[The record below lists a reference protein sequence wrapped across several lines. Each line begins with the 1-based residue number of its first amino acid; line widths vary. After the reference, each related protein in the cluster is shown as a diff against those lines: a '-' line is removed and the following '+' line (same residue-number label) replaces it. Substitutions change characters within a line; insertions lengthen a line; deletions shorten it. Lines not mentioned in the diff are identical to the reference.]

1 MSSSSSQSPKLI
13 LEALRILTTPER
25 QSHSDS
31 SFDGESQFDHL
42 LRTKLQSINRSLQSD
57 TFSNLPCLSAIQTQT
72 TLLDTDK
79 SDVRWKYTS
88 VCLHLL
94 LLLQKHLIQ
103 ASRVFQEEMKKN
115 PPSMKTPHQVPP
127 LSPDVLSIEQ
137 EKTVLTTLQ
146 FTVCLG
152 ICPHV
157 DKGVGIP
164 VERRSGFGKLLSG
177 SMLKEVSREQR
188 YARLGLCGRIFS
200 ACLNVPSLS
209 ALILSRHLCDYL
221 AVLLQLN
228 HSPRMDG
235 GQKSNVNPDLR
246 SKNQSIEGNRMDNI
260 ISYPPNRTK
269 GEVGDSV
276 DSNTGINPQVGNP
289 HDPHLFLGHTASGT
303 GGAAELNDTKSS
315 DSSDQSHTV
324 AGSCQ
329 KTVHQEDEYLSM
341 LLGELSVV
349 ETDQEFAEAALQKLM
364 TRVSPAMLV
373 RDLMMLQG
381 AAKPRT
387 GAKSKDKGKQLPVS
401 PPWLRQVCGR
411 LMTDILMRPKGLLH
425 VLQGMLPPGPAPS
438 GASVADSVDW
448 QRSQAIALVIAH
460 CPMQT
465 ASVEEYYKHISPQIR
480 GLLHH
485 SDPKVT
491 QRFLR
496 VIVTLIKEMTS
507 QHPSLGQQHVL
518 DPLVSPLQQC
528 LDSHGT
534 SLTSKIQVVACDK
547 TLTRCIED
555 IYKVY
560 VVSTETRDCLWPLLR
575 RYMAVLFQLY
585 CSSREGVS
593 HLRSSCEDILITF
606 LKQTEPDI
614 SLDFLW
620 LLATGVHG
628 SRVKDI
634 SQCPS
639 QLVFQAGDSGGLCA
653 VLVRSDDSCE
663 EDGICVETRVRC
675 LVELVKHLQDSS
687 VTGDFFIKLLKELTM
702 MVSSQAGD
710 GESVSVTSLEPEKE
724 LLMLELQDA
733 QEVELFNRRLIV
745 LNLLASLCE
754 ELGPSCL
761 RKTQHIL
768 AFVRATLERGVEV
781 CRATTEELTG
791 LFESETLSMAMGLLT
806 AVMGG
811 AVQVDEADRQTM
823 QELLPLLDGIRQEHA
838 SDEVREMA
846 DDIRIAIA
854 TRGAVWSEL
863 IKSKGDL
870 KKPTSQAKDKRR
882 AKEKVTD
889 SKTKKLL
896 IEVLSETSNESS
908 QEVNTCQS
916 EMVKNDEA
924 IHKPSLDLQTGYKGL
939 AVPKVRTN
947 PPCPESSGHQPVTS
961 FAEEGSSPF
970 PGGSEG
976 SVQPCGKEDSL
987 HTGAE
992 GDMPHPS
999 GELEQAFKELCD
1011 PEIPVRG
1018 HGLLRLTHLIQNKDP
1033 SVLSRL
1039 ETLVKIF
1046 EENLQHQDSYL
1057 YLASVNGLAAL
1068 TDRFPDVVVP
1078 RLAQEFAE
1086 TGPQKTAELR
1096 MKIGESLVKAA
1107 RNLGDMIPK
1116 YRELLLAA
1124 VLSGARSNDAMVRAS
1139 SLSNLAEMCKLLRFS
1154 LGNVL
1159 HEVFECCSSIVKTDP
1174 DPEARKAA
1182 ILTITQLLQGL
1193 GADAPKFLGSVLRDL
1208 YRLLK
1213 LVHISDEDDMVRT
1226 HTLLALNELDIIMR
1240 GALFPQQ
1247 KLEKKITILHPD
1259 G

>member
-1 MSSSSSQSPKLI
+1 M
-13 LEALRILTTPER
+13 
-25 QSHSDS
+25 
-31 SFDGESQFDHL
+31 
-42 LRTKLQSINRSLQSD
+42 
-57 TFSNLPCLSAIQTQT
+57 
-72 TLLDTDK
+72 
-79 SDVRWKYTS
+79 
-88 VCLHLL
+88 
-94 LLLQKHLIQ
+94 
-103 ASRVFQEEMKKN
+103 
-115 PPSMKTPHQVPP
+115 
-127 LSPDVLSIEQ
+127 
-137 EKTVLTTLQ
+137 
-146 FTVCLG
+146 
-152 ICPHV
+152 
-157 DKGVGIP
+157 
-164 VERRSGFGKLLSG
+164 
-177 SMLKEVSREQR
+177 
-188 YARLGLCGRIFS
+188 
-200 ACLNVPSLS
+200 
-209 ALILSRHLCDYL
+209 
-221 AVLLQLN
+221 
-228 HSPRMDG
+228 
-235 GQKSNVNPDLR
+235 
-246 SKNQSIEGNRMDNI
+246 
-260 ISYPPNRTK
+260 
-269 GEVGDSV
+269 
-276 DSNTGINPQVGNP
+276 
-289 HDPHLFLGHTASGT
+289 
-303 GGAAELNDTKSS
+303 
-315 DSSDQSHTV
+315 
-324 AGSCQ
+324 
-329 KTVHQEDEYLSM
+329 
-341 LLGELSVV
+341 GELSVV
-349 ETDQEFAEAALQKLM
+349 ETEQEFAEAALQKLM
-364 TRVSPAMLV
+364 TRISPAMLV

-381 AAKPRT
+381 AAKPKT
-387 GAKSKDKGKQLPVS
+387 GGKSKDKGKQLPVS

-438 GASVADSVDW
+438 GARVADSVDW
-448 QRSQAIALVIAH
+448 QRSQAIAMVIAH

-507 QHPSLGQQHVL
+507 QYPSLGQQHLL

-528 LDSHGT
+528 VDSHGT
-534 SLTSKIQVVACDK
+534 SVTSKIQVVACGK

-560 VVSTETRDCLWPLLR
+560 VISTEARDCLWPVLR
-575 RYMAVLFQLY
+575 RYVAVLFQLY
-585 CSSREGVS
+585 FSSKEGVS

-606 LKQTEPDI
+606 LKQAEPDV
-614 SLDFLW
+614 SLDILW

-628 SRVKDI
+628 NSVKDI
-634 SQCPS
+634 SRCPT
-639 QLVFQAGDSGGLCA
+639 QLMFQPGDSGGLRA
-653 VLVRSDDSCE
+653 VLAPSDSCE

-687 VTGDFFIKLLKELTM
+687 VTGDFFIKLLQELTM
-702 MVSSQAGD
+702 MVSSQTGD
-710 GESVSVTSLEPEKE
+710 GESISVSCPEPEKE
-724 LLMLELQDA
+724 LLMLELQDT

-745 LNLLASLCE
+745 LNLLASMCE

-761 RKTQHIL
+761 NKTQHIL

-781 CRATTEELTG
+781 CRATMEELTG

-811 AVQVDEADRQTM
+811 AVQVEEADRQMM

-863 IKSKGDL
+863 MKSKQDL
-870 KKPTSQAKDKRR
+870 KKQTPQAKDKG
-882 AKEKVTD
+882 TD
-889 SKTKKLL
+889 KKKATDRKTKKPL
-896 IEVLSETSNESS
+896 IEVISETLNETSHDVNS
-908 QEVNTCQS
+908 CQAEMIKNEDEVQAGNT
-916 EMVKNDEA
+916 
-924 IHKPSLDLQTGYKGL
+924 GL
-939 AVPKVRTN
+939 AVPHERPT
-947 PPCPESSGHQPVTS
+947 PASLESSGHQPVS
-961 FAEEGSSPF
+961 SPKEGSPF
-970 PGGSEG
+970 PGEREG
-976 SVQPCGKEDSL
+976 SVQASRKGGSPR
-987 HTGAE
+987 TGAE
-992 GDMPHPS
+992 ADSPHPS

-1086 TGPQKTAELR
+1086 TGPQKSAELR
-1096 MKIGESLVKAA
+1096 MKLGESLVKAA

-1124 VLSGARSNDAMVRAS
+1124 VLSGARSDDAMVRAS

-1193 GADAPKFLGSVLRDL
+1193 GADAPKFLGSLLRDL

-1213 LVHISDEDDMVRT
+1213 LVHVSDEDDMVRT
-1226 HTLLALNELDIIMR
+1226 HTLLALNELDVIMR

-1259 G
+1259 S